1 MTDHERKI
9 FRRAI
14 NYYKAN
20 NQMRQLLE
28 EMSELQ
34 KEVCKYLRG
43 RDTVEQIAEE
53 IADVQIML
61 DQMILIFSCG
71 GKVQAARSFKVHRLA
86 ERLNGGDKS

>member
-1 MTDHERKI
+1 MTDYERRI

-14 NYYKAN
+14 NHYKPN

-34 KEVCKYLRG
+34 KEICKYLRG
-43 RDTVEQIAEE
+43 RDNIEKVTEE

-61 DQMILIFSCG
+61 DQMVLIFSCG

-86 ERLNGGDKS
+86 ERLNGGKE